1 MASHYAKQSPLTLT
15 HFILSTTRNH
25 FPEATGEFAIL
36 MNAIESA
43 SKFISSKVRAA
54 GIMNL
59 QGEEGS
65 VNVQGE
71 TVKKLDVLSND
82 AMVEFLR
89 RSTVV
94 SLMVSEENELE
105 ITVPEYPKA
114 KYCVAF
120 DPLDGSSN
128 IDVNITI
135 GTIFTIFQK
144 KGAADEPATVQDI
157 LQSGREVIASG
168 YVMYGSATVLVL
180 ASQGIEG
187 VNGFTLDPSTGEFVL
202 TQQNIQTKDFHKIYS
217 VNQGNWKFFND
228 ATKKYIESCQLPE
241 SGNPF
246 SLRYIGSM
254 IGDVHRTLLYGG
266 IFMYPGDSRAP
277 KGKLR
282 LLYEVMPMAFI
293 VHKAGGSS
301 TDGTKCL
308 LDVVPESIHERCP
321 CFLGSKKN
329 IEDVQASFDAH
340 NK

>member
-15 HFILSTTRNH
+15 HFILSTTRAK

-82 AMVEFLR
+82 AMIEFLR

-94 SLMVSEENELE
+94 SLMVSEENETE
-105 ITVPEYPKA
+105 ITVPEYPNA

-135 GTIFTIFQK
+135 GTIFTIFRK
-144 KGAADEPATVQDI
+144 TGEADQPATVKDI
-157 LQSGREVIASG
+157 LQTGRNVVASG
-168 YVMYGSATVLVL
+168 YVMYGSATVLVM
-180 ASQGIEG
+180 ASQGIDG

-202 TQQNIQTKDFHKIYS
+202 TQQDIKTKDFHKIYS
-217 VNQGNWKFFND
+217 VNQGNWKYFND
-228 ATKKYIESCQLPE
+228 PTKKYIESCLNPE
-241 SGNPF
+241 EGNPF

-277 KGKLR
+277 RGKLR

-301 TDGTKCL
+301 TDGSQCV
-308 LDVVPESIHERCP
+308 LDVVPQGIHERCP

-329 IEDVQASFDAH
+329 VEDVEKLFQAD
-340 NK
+340 K